1 MKKIKKQVDL
11 LKMNKIQLIKKV
23 NKLNVE
29 KNTLENVIKNEL
41 YKTFM
46 DKLKEPQE
54 VNRLKKENKNLR
66 NKNKILKSLLK
77 DKNGKWITYRKSK
90 DTKDETKN

>member
-1 MKKIKKQVDL
+1 MNMKKIKKQVDL

-77 DKNGKWITYRKSK
+77 DKNGK
-90 DTKDETKN
+90 